1 MKLPFPAGT
10 NAPPADEP
18 GPSSSSGESSAA
30 VTALYRE
37 HALGLVRL
45 AYITLG
51 NRAAAE
57 DIVQEAFCG
66 LYRRW
71 DQLTAAD
78 KALAYLR
85 SSVLNGCRN
94 AYRQAGR
101 PARVMHLR
109 PEDSAE
115 AAALIG
121 EQRREVMPAL
131 RHLPLSLSDGLATP
145 QAALAGPARRRRG
158 CRRHRH
164 APARGQGPG
173 GHGHLT
179 RRNQDRHRG

>member
-10 NAPPADEP
+10 NAPSADEP

-37 HALGLVRL
+37 HALGLIRL

-101 PARVMHLR
+101 PARVVHLR

-121 EQRREVMPAL
+121 EQRREVISAL
-131 RHLPLSLSDGLATP
+131 RCLPGRQRQALVLRFYLDLSDPEIAEAMGISVNTVRSTL
-145 QAALAGPARRRRG
+145 RRG
-158 CRRHRH
+158 VRALGISLRE
-164 APARGQGPG
+164 
-173 GHGHLT
+173 T
-179 RRNQDRHRG
+179 S

>member
-10 NAPPADEP
+10 SARSADKPDPLPA
-18 GPSSSSGESSAA
+18 SGESSAA

-57 DIVQEAFCG
+57 DVVQEAFAG

-71 DQLTAAD
+71 DHLSDTG
-78 KALAYLR
+78 KAPSYLR

-94 AYRQAGR
+94 AYRKEGR
-101 PARVMHLR
+101 PARITHVP

-115 AAALIG
+115 AAALLG
-121 EQRREVMPAL
+121 EQRREVISAL
-131 RHLPLSLSDGLATP
+131 RRLPGRQRQALVLRFYLDLSDPEIAGLMGISVNTVRST
-145 QAALAGPARRRRG
+145 LRRG
-158 CRRHRH
+158 VRALGISLRE
-164 APARGQGPG
+164 
-173 GHGHLT
+173 T
-179 RRNQDRHRG
+179 S